1 MSEEELQLLITM
13 DDPGELPEEDVFTHL
28 HAKSNLEYWLSQRFP
43 ACYRLDL
50 QGNAIS
56 NDEANKVTF
65 GQGDWTCTLSKFS
78 GAAKDIEVCTV
89 THSRDGEIVE
99 QRVFY
104 DFRGLQQ

>member
-1 MSEEELQLLITM
+1 MREEELQLLITM

-28 HAKSNLEYWLSQRFP
+28 HAKNNFEYWLSQRFP

-50 QGNAIS
+50 QAVSSDN
-56 NDEANKVTF
+56 ANKVTF
-65 GQGDWTCTLSKFS
+65 GQGEWTCTLSKFS
-78 GAAKDIEVCTV
+78 GMPNDIEVCTV

-99 QRVFY
+99 QKVFY